1 MGNNWHQTWRRLSRV
16 SFLVPLLVLV
26 IAVGVNLYLQPSL
39 FQLRVLNGNLR
50 VFLPLI
56 LLAASQTV
64 IIVGGGIDLSSG
76 AIVSMV
82 NTVVVSSFAVEAGA
96 GNMVL
101 AITYGVG
108 AGMLAGAFNGVGVAF
123 LRLQPIV
130 TTYASSFVFGGIALW
145 VLPRPGGQV
154 PRALVELY
162 RATPLSIP
170 FALIVIIVLIAAWVA
185 LRATRYGGYL
195 FATGGAPRAAY
206 TTGVPVD
213 WIRFSTYVLGGMLA
227 GLSAVALTLS
237 TTTGDP
243 NIGGARMTLD
253 SIVAVVLGGTPLS
266 GGQGGVVGSVIGV
279 LILGIIRNIISFGG
293 VSTWSET
300 LVDALII
307 LAALTGPGLVR
318 LVRGKLAS

>member
-1 MGNNWHQTWRRLSRV
+1 MNNRQPAWRRLSRV
-16 SFLVPLLVLV
+16 SFLVPLLLLV
-26 IAVGVNLYLQPSL
+26 IAVGVNLFLQPSL
-39 FQLRVLNGNLR
+39 FQTRVLSGNLR

-56 LLAASQTV
+56 LLAASQA
-64 IIVGGGIDLSSG
+64 IIILGGGIDLSSG

-82 NTVVVSSFAVEAGA
+82 NTVVVSSFAAQAGEGNMALALLYGLGA
-96 GNMVL
+96 GL
-101 AITYGVG
+101 
-108 AGMLAGAFNGVGVAF
+108 LAGAFNGIGVAF

-154 PRALVELY
+154 PQPLVALY
-162 RATPLSIP
+162 RSAPLGFP
-170 FALIVIIVLIAAWVA
+170 FPLLVIVALILAWIA
-185 LRATRYGGYL
+185 LRSTRFGAYL

-213 WIRFSTYVLGGMLA
+213 WIRFSTYALGGVLA
-227 GLSAVALTLS
+227 GFSAIALTLS

-253 SIVAVVLGGTPLS
+253 SIVAVVLGGTALS
-266 GGQGGVVGSVIGV
+266 GGQGGLAGSVIGV

-307 LAALTGPGLVR
+307 LAALTAPGLVR
-318 LVRGKLAS
+318 LVRGKFFS